1 MTAINRRAPVTG
13 SRQIGIAAPPALAWD
28 VLTAIERWPSWN
40 SDVKTAAIEGAVRE
54 GTKFRWKSGPG
65 TITSTIHD
73 VEPPSRIAWTGKTFG
88 IRAIHV
94 HTLEGRDGETV
105 VRTEESYDGL
115 VARIF
120 KGPLKKT
127 LDRALRDGLERLKLE
142 TERRQLLR

>member
-1 MTAINRRAPVTG
+1 MTGINRRAPVTG
-13 SRQIGIAAPPALAWD
+13 SRQIEIAAPPALAWD
-28 VLTAIERWPSWN
+28 VLTAIDRWPSWN
-40 SDVKTAAIEGAVRE
+40 SEIKTVAIDGAVDE
-54 GTKFRWKSGPG
+54 GTKFRWRSGPG
-65 TITSTIHD
+65 TITSTIQD
-73 VEPPSRIAWTGKTFG
+73 VEPPSRIAWTGTTFG

-94 HTLEGRDGETV
+94 HTLEARDGSTV

-127 LDRALRDGLERLKLE
+127 LDRALGNGLERLKVE